1 MSPTLT
7 EVQQYG
13 SLIPVM
19 WVDMDTKKGFF
30 DFYTTLASV
39 IYLSGGDA
47 NMQVRFLA

>member
-19 WVDMDTKKGFF
+19 WVDMGAKKGF
-30 DFYTTLASV
+30 LISARH
-39 IYLSGGDA
+39 LH
-47 NMQVRFLA
+47 R